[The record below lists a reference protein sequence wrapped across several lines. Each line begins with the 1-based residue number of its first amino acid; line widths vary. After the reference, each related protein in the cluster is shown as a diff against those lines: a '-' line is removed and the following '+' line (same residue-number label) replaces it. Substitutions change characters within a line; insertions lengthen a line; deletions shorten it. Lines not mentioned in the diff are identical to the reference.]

1 MLYIWNMKKTKP
13 ARKALRELKHEKKLA
28 ADASFGDVLKASAA
42 HANKVAAKK
51 GKKGK

>member
-28 ADASFGDVLKASAA
+28 ADASFLDVLKASAA
-42 HANKVAAKK
+42 HAKKIAKK